1 MVLSGFYEVSGQ
13 GRNGT
18 QLAETIIPERLII
31 AKDFVFVEISP
42 SKREVR
48 TEDHQV
54 SLNRSPFSSPRFRV
68 EDSKLYAWSFACH
81 HLPETPQSRPDQ
93 NKTVLPNKVLDTD
106 SMIAAHL
113 IRLARNIPAF

>member
-31 AKDFVFVEISP
+31 AKDFVFVEISLRKGR
-42 SKREVR
+42 SE
-48 TEDHQV
+48 V